1 MTQDHVDVIL
11 DQWRV
16 ARPDVALD
24 GMAIIGRISRLERMV
39 RPLLEAVFAEHGL
52 ESWEF
57 DVLATLRRAGRL
69 SPGQLLT
76 SMMISSGAMTNRID
90 RLVERG
96 FVSRV
101 RSTDDGRQVLV
112 DLTVKG
118 RKVVDAAL
126 VDHAANEARL
136 VSSLTPAARARLEAA
151 LRNLTHAVAAASEPP
166 AKTSKRTR

>member
-1 MTQDHVDVIL
+1 MHPDQVDVIL
-11 DQWRV
+11 DQWRI

-39 RPLLEAVFAEHGL
+39 RPLLDAVFAEHEL

-69 SPGQLLT
+69 SPGQLLNA
-76 SMMISSGAMTNRID
+76 MMISSGAVTNRID

-96 FVSRV
+96 FVTRV

-112 DLTVKG
+112 DLTKKG
-118 RKVVDAAL
+118 RSVVDAAL

-136 VSSLTPAARARLEAA
+136 VSSLSPTTRARLESA
-151 LRNLTHAVAAASEPP
+151 LRELTHAVAAASSP
-166 AKTSKRTR
+166 ANAPN